1 MLLAYLERIDL
12 EWEGKQ
18 LTQKALRIDDKK
30 EGNPGIRKQ
39 LGLNS
44 YNCCDYC
51 YPYKNKIFFIECSD
65 LGQQL
70 KNLEEKWQGI
80 SAECQKE
87 LKEKKINIKSLKK
100 EIRDEIRLKLFSSL
114 VILFRIPTQ
123 FKIKHSKIHDK
134 NFEFILVLRTED
146 DIRAL
151 DALETDLKCALAPLI
166 SEVKVVTPKIIEI
179 KKYFT
184 SKSS

>member
-1 MLLAYLERIDL
+1 MLLAYLEPIDL
-12 EWEGKQ
+12 EWGDKP

-30 EGNPGIRKQ
+30 DGNPGIRRQ
-39 LGLNS
+39 LGLDS

-51 YPYKNKIFFIECSD
+51 YPYKNKICFIECSD

-70 KNLEEKWQGI
+70 KNLEEKWRDI

-114 VILFRIPTQ
+114 LILFRIPTQ

-134 NFEFILVLRTED
+134 IFELFLVIPIEN
-146 DIRAL
+146 DIRVL
-151 DALETDLKCALAPLI
+151 DYLETDLKCALAPLI
-166 SEVKVVTPKIIEI
+166 LRFVKN
-179 KKYFT
+179 
-184 SKSS
+184 